1 MPTFC
6 RHEGECSKRLR
17 GEREWR
23 FFVSEKCLLKTRLLR
38 ARVFSLRFFCLF
50 FSRFSMCVSSPWP
63 ADIVFFGVFGPRRKR
78 ATHRPKDVSNILS
91 KVSPHKISHLII
103 TDIKRTRRAF
113 TLSRERE
120 SLGALNNNNNNN
132 NDSFFIVSAFFFK
145 SFYRA
150 RARARIIYARRVL
163 ILITRRMALLFP
175 MWCDDDRRKKN
186 TRVSPFSRERRRQ
199 KRRIAK
205 DNTVVAVVCRAR

>member
-6 RHEGECSKRLR
+6 RNEGECSKRLR
-17 GEREWR
+17 GESEWR
-23 FFVSEKCLLKTRLLR
+23 FFVSEKCLKTRLLR
-38 ARVFSLRFFCLF
+38 ACVLVALFLPFF
-50 FSRFSMCVSSPWP
+50 FSFLDVCVLSWP
-63 ADIVFFGVFGPRRKR
+63 ADIVFSGCLALDERVQHTDQK
-78 ATHRPKDVSNILS
+78 TSNILS
-91 KVSPHKISHLII
+91 KVSPHNLASHHHRYQ
-103 TDIKRTRRAF
+103 THEKSFHAF
-113 TLSRERE
+113 QRERE
-120 SLGALNNNNNNN
+120 FRCAEQQQQQRLLFHRLCFFLNR
-132 NDSFFIVSAFFFK
+132 FI
-145 SFYRA
+145 A
-150 RARARIIYARRVL
+150 RARACIIYARRVL